1 MKKYI
6 QFIKL
11 SFNNGLAYRV
21 EYFVGTFR
29 NLVILLV
36 QLCVWRALLA
46 AGPVATD
53 AGVITLREMTTYVV
67 LSSMIGTLLTVDVI
81 WNMNDR
87 IRNGQIAMDLVK
99 PVNYQTYTF
108 CNMLGQNMFSFL
120 FQLLP
125 ILVIGII
132 FVKIDFPSVLNFLL
146 FLITLVNA
154 IVIMFQMNYALG
166 LVAFWYMRGWQS
178 TIVWILNRL
187 FSGRYIPLWFFPP
200 ILVTISYFL
209 PLRLMYFVPISI
221 YLGTMAPLDCLY
233 SILQQFAWMLV
244 LYGVTRL
251 MWRAAIKKL
260 VIQGG

>member
-6 QFIKL
+6 QFIKI

-46 AGPVATD
+46 AGAVTTD

-81 WNMNDR
+81 WSMNDR

-125 ILVIGII
+125 ILVIGVI
-132 FVKIDFPSVLNFLL
+132 FVGIDFPSILNFLL
-146 FLITLVNA
+146 FLVTLINA

-233 SILQQFAWMLV
+233 AILQQFAWMVV
-244 LYGVTRL
+244 LYGLTRL

>member
-6 QFIKL
+6 QFIKI

-46 AGPVATD
+46 AGSVTTD

-81 WNMNDR
+81 WSMNDR

-108 CNMLGQNMFSFL
+108 CSMLGQNMFSFL

-125 ILVIGII
+125 ILVIGV
-132 FVKIDFPSVLNFLL
+132 FSVGIDFPSIFNFLL
-146 FLITLVNA
+146 FLVTLINA

-209 PLRLMYFVPISI
+209 PLRLMYFVTISI

-233 SILQQFAWMLV
+233 AILQQFAWMVL
-244 LYGVTRL
+244 LYGLTRL